1 MIGTHGDFPPG
12 DPARTIGRGNFL
24 VVDARAVGERR
35 GLALRLH
42 GKREVGA
49 QQRLALSAGERAER
63 VVGVGDRALAVAA
76 NDDVALRLEKAL
88 GAFLRF
94 LEFPVAILR
103 LVETP
108 LKPAQFGFHLADAR
122 QQDAHAAAGCAEQ
135 CGDADGE
142 RIRIV
147 MRARGRRSRQKAESR
162 RERHGSDGERAD
174 HERQEP
180 AAEDRGL
187 SDIGAIP
194 HGLNPARQGR
204 LARRL
209 AASRPGLSM

>member
-1 MIGTHGDFPPG
+1 MRDHGQEARLGAVRGFGLIAGIGQRALGADAVGDVAADALHLAGMIGAHGDFPPG
-12 DPARTIGRGNFL
+12 DPARTIGRGDFL

-49 QQRLALSAGERAER
+49 QQRLAWAAGERAER

-94 LEFPVAILR
+94 LEFPVAVFR

-122 QQDAHAAAGCAEQ
+122 QQDAHAAAGRAEQ

-147 MRARGRRSRQKAESR
+147 MRAGGRRSRQKAESR
-162 RERHGSDGERAD
+162 PRTTSK
-174 HERQEP
+174 
-180 AAEDRGL
+180 
-187 SDIGAIP
+187 
-194 HGLNPARQGR
+194 
-204 LARRL
+204 
-209 AASRPGLSM
+209 